1 MKTTFSR
8 TFSTTVMIL
17 FMALIL
23 VGTSFQALVEDYLTD
38 SAVTDL
44 QQNSDAIANLASA
57 YCSEGSLLNRDFMVN
72 LDVASRVSGADT
84 IIFGIDGQALL
95 CSEVLTGCS
104 HHGLRLSD
112 SYLAKV
118 LKNGG
123 DFATGT
129 IPHLYEEPRFVVSS
143 LIRDYT
149 TGEPLG
155 IVVVSRPT
163 YDTSVIM
170 SKISNIFLMVSL
182 LVMSVCFVAM
192 LLILK
197 RQSLPLKQMSN
208 VARAFGHGNLDARVR
223 LAQDYPE
230 EVEELA
236 LAFNNMAQELQKSE
250 YQRKEFVANVSH
262 ELKTPMTT
270 ISGYV
275 DGILDGT
282 IPPER
287 SRYYLQIVSDETKRL
302 SRLVRSML
310 DISRLQN
317 QGGIPEEKKTH
328 FDLEEIMGQVLITFE
343 KKITDKNLNVD
354 IAMPEHPVYT
364 LASQDMITQVVY
376 NLIDNAVKFCPD
388 AGTLGLKIKLG
399 GSKAYISVSNSGE
412 TIPPEELPLLFDRFH
427 KIDKSRSQNRDGW
440 GLGLYIVKTI
450 VCSHGENISVS
461 SRDGITEFTFTM
473 PVVNLPAGASS
484 KFETI

>member
-8 TFSTTVMIL
+8 TFSTTIMIL
-17 FMALIL
+17 FLALIL

-38 SAVTDL
+38 SAVADL
-44 QQNSDAIANLASA
+44 QQNSDAIASLASA
-57 YCSEGSLLNRDFMVN
+57 YFSEGSILNRDFMVN

-84 IIFGIDGQALL
+84 IIFGADGRVLL

-104 HHGLRLSD
+104 HQGLHLNEA
-112 SYLAKV
+112 YLARV
-118 LKNGG
+118 LKNNG
-123 DFATGT
+123 DVATGSV
-129 IPHLYEEPRFVVSS
+129 PQLYEEPRFVVASV
-143 LIRDYT
+143 IRDYVT
-149 TGEPLG
+149 NDALG

-182 LVMSVCFVAM
+182 LVMALSFVVM
-192 LLILK
+192 LVTLK
-197 RQSLPLKQMSN
+197 RQSDPLKQMASI
-208 VARAFGHGNLDARVR
+208 ARSFGHGDLDARVK
-223 LAQDYPE
+223 LTSDYPE
-230 EVEELA
+230 EVEDLA

-310 DISRLQN
+310 DISRLQD
-317 QGGIPEEKKTH
+317 QSGIPDSKKVH
-328 FDLEEIMGQVLITFE
+328 FDMEEMVGQVLITFE
-343 KKITDKNLNVD
+343 KKITDKRLDVD
-354 IAMPEHPVYT
+354 VDMPEHPVFT
-364 LASQDMITQVVY
+364 FASQDMVTQVVY
-376 NLIDNAVKFCPD
+376 NLIDNAVKFCPE
-388 AGTLGLKIKLG
+388 GGILGLKIREG
-399 GSKAYISVSNSGE
+399 GNKIYISVSNEGE
-412 TIPPEELPLLFDRFH
+412 TIPPEELPLVFDRFH
-427 KIDKSRSQNRDGW
+427 KTDKSRSQNRDGW

-461 SRDGITEFTFTM
+461 SRDGKTEFTFTM
-473 PVVNLPAGASS
+473 PLAN
-484 KFETI
+484 